1 MARYIP
7 IGNDQSNF
15 NTLGEPSKKV
25 AQDIVSPPQPKLPRT
40 KLGLLKIYI
49 ERGENFEM
57 NMSHVLWFTVPNLNQ
72 KELIPPVKNT
82 SSPVWSIV
90 REFPIYK
97 SEIEQVP
104 EIIVDSIDSINS
116 KILQTFNL
124 NIWDLVLSNK
134 DISEVPLKSYAL
146 TP

>member
-1 MARYIP
+1 
-7 IGNDQSNF
+7 
-15 NTLGEPSKKV
+15 
-25 AQDIVSPPQPKLPRT
+25 
-40 KLGLLKIYI
+40 
-49 ERGENFEM
+49 
-57 NMSHVLWFTVPNLNQ
+57 MSHVLRFTVPNLNQ

-90 REFPIYK
+90 WEFPIYK

-104 EIIVDSIDSINS
+104 EIVVDSIDSINS

-124 NIWDLVLSNK
+124 NIWDLALSNK

-146 TP
+146 TPQKQLYLWLKFLKNGVVDPDVSAVKKPMTSPTKNDWKQEILEQDLKGIDDDK